1 MRRRPPRSTRTDP
14 LFPYTTLF
22 RSKPAAS
29 NPWVRGTR
37 TRTST
42 ICSSAASRPTTDSKR
57 RAASRRHAV
66 CASIDLAVHMAL
78 ALRSGLHYRRFDAEY
93 VFFDLAADRYFLL
106 SGVAANRFG
115 RFVWGRASAADQE
128 RESVV

>member
-66 CASIDLAVHMAL
+66 CASIDLAVQMAL

-106 SGVAANRFG
+106 SGVAANRF
-115 RFVWGRASAADQE
+115 RSEEHTSELQSLMRTT
-128 RESVV
+128 

>member
-1 MRRRPPRSTRTDP
+1 M
-14 LFPYTTLF
+14 
-22 RSKPAAS
+22 
-29 NPWVRGTR
+29 

-66 CASIDLAVHMAL
+66 CASIDLAVQMAL

-106 SGVAANRFG
+106 SGVAAHRFC
-115 RFVWGRASAADQE
+115 RFVLGRASGSDHE
-128 RESVV
+128 HLLDR